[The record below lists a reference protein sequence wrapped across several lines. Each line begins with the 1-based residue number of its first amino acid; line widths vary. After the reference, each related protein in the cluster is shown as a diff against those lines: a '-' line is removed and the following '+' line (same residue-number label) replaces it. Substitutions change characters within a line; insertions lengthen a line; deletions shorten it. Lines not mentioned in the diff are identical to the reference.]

1 MPKKVLILANSSSGL
16 YDFRNELILELRKK
30 YQVSV
35 SVPVESSDKDKCGA
49 LEKIGCQIL
58 PTDLDRR
65 GLNPFVDGR
74 LFLKYCG
81 LLRRE
86 KSDLVITYTIKPN
99 IYGALACRIRRKTCC
114 VNITGLGTTFQK
126 QGFLRQLVIWLYRMA
141 LKKVKVVFF
150 ENAANRQIFIDE
162 KIIPEEKTVCLYGA
176 GVNLE
181 RYYLSPYPKE

>member
-35 SVPVESSDKDKCGA
+35 SVPVESSDKDKCSA
-49 LEKIGCQIL
+49 LEEIGCQIL
-58 PTDLDRR
+58 PTDIDRR

-99 IYGALACRIRRKTCC
+99 IYGALACRIRRKTCVIGDMVAIGDDIC
-114 VNITGLGTTFQK
+114 N
-126 QGFLRQLVIWLYRMA
+126 LRQCGLRQKNDQCREQY
-141 LKKVKVVFF
+141 
-150 ENAANRQIFIDE
+150 ANHYYPGEPVLLTCDKRGE
-162 KIIPEEKTVCLYGA
+162 KLQGNRPPST
-176 GVNLE
+176 NFHW
-181 RYYLSPYPKE
+181 